1 MLFLLI
7 NVMTLSD
14 LDFVCNDKILLLI
27 LFSQGLVFL
36 LFKQLNLGFGI
47 ELINFNPSDFIQKIL
62 KLHFLFLNIDRNFVS
77 LFQQVSS
84 CLLNRCMFTFLV
96 DKVFKYFFRFL
107 MKFHNIVFDQV
118 HIALNWFLF
127 LLCYF
132 DILLSSRK
140 WFFQHH
146 QLGGNL
152 FFLLKKLCSF
162 CLQRSFYFCYVVSL
176 NS

>member
-7 NVMTLSD
+7 DVMTLSD
-14 LDFVCNDKILLLI
+14 LDFVCNDKILFLI
-27 LFSQGLVFL
+27 LFCQGLVFL
-36 LFKQLNLGFGI
+36 LFKQLNLRFGI
-47 ELINFNPSDFIQKIL
+47 ELINFNPSNFIQQIL

-84 CLLNRCMFTFLV
+84 CLLDRCMFTLLI
-96 DKVFKYFFRFL
+96 DKVFIDFFRFL
-107 MKFHNIVFDQV
+107 MEFHNIVLDQV

-127 LLCYF
+127 LLCHF
-132 DILLSSRK
+132 DILFSSRK
-140 WFFQHH
+140 RFFQHH
-146 QLGGNL
+146 QLRRNL

-162 CLQRSFYFCYVVSL
+162 CLQRSLYFCNVVSL